1 MFNFKKKKAAAVNEE
16 GYKRMYQQKCEE
28 YERLAKDYC
37 VVVANLQDLVSGR
50 KALLEELEDERY
62 RHDRYADYAR
72 EQDKQVESLTAQL
85 EQLKSYLNTVSCGN
99 LDLLLAIIQEDAEA
113 HKPTQEE
120 LEEVFNEESV

>member
-99 LDLLLAIIQEDAEA
+99 LDLLLAIIQEEAEA